1 MFSIWKCG
9 LFCKS
14 HQYGNLAGAVDIALN
29 QQANIYPDWDTGEA
43 EAGFV
48 SLVGL
53 AQQQL

>member
-14 HQYGNLAGAVDIALN
+14 HQYGNLAGAVDIALI
-29 QQANIYPDWDTGEA
+29 QQANIYLNLDPREA
-43 EAGFV
+43 EAGLV
-48 SLVGL
+48 SQVGF